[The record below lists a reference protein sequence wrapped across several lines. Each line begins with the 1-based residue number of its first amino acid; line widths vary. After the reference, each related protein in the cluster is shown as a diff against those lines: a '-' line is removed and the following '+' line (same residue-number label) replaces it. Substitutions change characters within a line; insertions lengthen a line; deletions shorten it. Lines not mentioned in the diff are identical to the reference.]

1 MPRFSTLSDWLAW
14 LETLHPKQIDMSLGR
29 VAAVLDALRLRPP
42 PYRVVT
48 VGGTNGKGSCVA
60 ILESIYRQ
68 AGYAVGAFTSPHLWR
83 FNERIRVRGADASD
97 AELVELFESM
107 DAARGDISLTYF
119 ESSAVAALLYF
130 ARRQVDV
137 AVLEV
142 GMGGRLDAVNAI
154 DPDAIL
160 IASVDMDHEEWLGN
174 DRESIGREKAGV
186 MRPGRPAII
195 GDRDPPAS
203 VIAHAAS
210 IGAELRVIGRDFEPS
225 SEGERWTY
233 RSESSSWAGFPS
245 VPFTSPVQLGNAA
258 ACVAVVESLASE
270 LPAAPADI
278 AAGLAGA
285 ELRGRL
291 EKRLRG
297 GVEWIFDVAHNPAA
311 ARVLRRSLDE
321 RPAPAR
327 TLAVYGAMHDKDIAG
342 VLRQF
347 AQLVAEWHV
356 AHVDAERGASLA
368 TLLEQ
373 AVALGRGGVQGHAD
387 VAAACAAADA
397 SARPGDRVLV
407 FGSFYTVGPA
417 MAALG
422 LYSTPA

>member
-1 MPRFSTLSDWLAW
+1 MPRFSSLSDWLAW
-14 LETLHPKQIDMSLGR
+14 LETLHPKKIDMSLGR
-29 VAAVLDALRLRPP
+29 VEAVLDALCLRPP
-42 PYRVVT
+42 TYRVVT

-60 ILESIYRQ
+60 MLESIYRR
-68 AGYAVGAFTSPHLWR
+68 AGFEVGAFTSPHLWR
-83 FNERIRVRGADASD
+83 FNERIRVNGLDATD
-97 AELVELFESM
+97 GEIMELFESI

-119 ESSAVAALLYF
+119 ESSAAAALLHF
-130 ARRQVDV
+130 ARQEVDV

-142 GMGGRLDAVNAI
+142 GMGGRLDAVNAV
-154 DPDAIL
+154 DADAML
-160 IASVDMDHEEWLGN
+160 IASVDMDHEAWLGK

-186 MRPGRPAII
+186 MRAGRPAIV
-195 GDRDPPAS
+195 GDRDPPAT
-203 VIAHAAS
+203 VLGHAAA
-210 IGAELRVIGRDFEPS
+210 IGAKLRLIGRDFEAVN
-225 SEGERWTY
+225 EGERWTY
-233 RSESSSWAGFPS
+233 RSETSCWSGLPS

-258 ACVAVVESLASE
+258 ACVAVVESLQSE
-270 LPAAPADI
+270 LPVRPADI
-278 AAGLAGA
+278 ASGLAAA

-321 RPAPAR
+321 LPAPAR
-327 TLAVYGAMHDKDIAG
+327 TLAVFGAMFDKDIAG

-347 AQLVAEWHV
+347 ADLVAEWHV
-356 AHVDAERGASLA
+356 AQVDTERGASLA
-368 TLLEQ
+368 SLLEQ
-373 AVALGRGGVQGHAD
+373 VALLGRGPAHGHQD
-387 VAAACAAADA
+387 VAAACAAAEA
-397 SARPGDRVLV
+397 AARPGDRVVV